1 MTARRPEDLTA
12 EQLRDLEREWWPD
25 GTFGGAR
32 HPGGHPARPDR
43 CAAEHLAELAEAI
56 ALPPR
61 TTPTT
66 EE

>member
-1 MTARRPEDLTA
+1 MTGPAEALTP
-12 EQLRDLEREWWPD
+12 EQLRLLEREWWPD

-56 ALPPR
+56 GYRITPR
-61 TTPTT
+61 QG
-66 EE
+66 EAA

>member
-1 MTARRPEDLTA
+1 MTGPVPELTEEAR
-12 EQLRDLEREWWPD
+12 LRLESEWWPD

-56 ALPPR
+56 GYRITPR
-61 TTPTT
+61 QG
-66 EE
+66 EAA